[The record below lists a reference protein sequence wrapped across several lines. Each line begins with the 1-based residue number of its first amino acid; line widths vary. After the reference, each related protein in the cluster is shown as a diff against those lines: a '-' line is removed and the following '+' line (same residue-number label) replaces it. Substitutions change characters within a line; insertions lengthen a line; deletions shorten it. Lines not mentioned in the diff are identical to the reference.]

1 MDPSKPEEYPAADS
15 RRRQFNRKKY
25 SKIDRQTDQQ
35 LGKFCERQT
44 DQQLGKFSRSRQRDL
59 WTDRQIRSRGEEGKN
74 VRKKGYENV
83 NKKGAKN
90 VRKKGD
96 ENVKKKGGD
105 NVRIKELIM

>member
-25 SKIDRQTDQQ
+25 SKI
-35 LGKFCERQT
+35 GRQT